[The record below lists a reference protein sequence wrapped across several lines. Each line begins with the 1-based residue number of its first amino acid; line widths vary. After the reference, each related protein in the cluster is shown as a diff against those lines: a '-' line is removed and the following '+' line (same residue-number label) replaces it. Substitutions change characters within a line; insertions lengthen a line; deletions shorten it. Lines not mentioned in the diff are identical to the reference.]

1 MGMERT
7 HVIEVGEAD
16 FEDRVVQAS
25 RTTPVVVDF
34 WAGWCRPCLVL
45 SPLLEGLAAEFA
57 GRFVLAKVDVDA
69 NEGLAARFGVRGIP
83 SVKGFR
89 DGQVVAEFVG
99 AQPEELV
106 RRFLDR
112 VVPSEADERV
122 AAARE
127 AGSAEDAEAAYRE
140 ALVLDPSNA
149 GAVAG
154 LARLLLDRG
163 EVEEARSLLGSVPAE
178 GDVRRLLAEVDL
190 RAASGEPGELG
201 AAARAAL
208 SGDPRDA
215 LERSLA
221 LVRDDGQRDAARAL
235 MLGVFEVLGEG
246 HPLTREYRTRLASAL
261 F

>member
-1 MGMERT
+1 M
-7 HVIEVGEAD
+7 IEVGEAD
-16 FEDRVVQAS
+16 FQDRVVQAS

-122 AAARE
+122 S
-127 AGSAEDAEAAYRE
+127 AG
-140 ALVLDPSNA
+140 
-149 GAVAG
+149 
-154 LARLLLDRG
+154 RLMSSPTCDRG
-163 EVEEARSLLGSVPAE
+163 
-178 GDVRRLLAEVDL
+178 
-190 RAASGEPGELG
+190 RAAMKMTS
-201 AAARAAL
+201 
-208 SGDPRDA
+208 ST
-215 LERSLA
+215 SSTSII
-221 LVRDDGQRDAARAL
+221 
-235 MLGVFEVLGEG
+235 GVMFMSAVGCSSF
-246 HPLTREYRTRLASAL
+246 PLKTASAP
-261 F
+261 

>member
-1 MGMERT
+1 MERT

-122 AAARE
+122 TTARE
-127 AGSAEDAEAAYRE
+127 TGSAEDAEAAYRE
-140 ALVLDPSNA
+140 ALALDPSNA

-201 AAARAAL
+201 AAARAARRR
-208 SGDPRDA
+208 G
-215 LERSLA
+215 
-221 LVRDDGQRDAARAL
+221 
-235 MLGVFEVLGEG
+235 
-246 HPLTREYRTRLASAL
+246 RE
-261 F
+261 